1 MRVLILGG
9 TGQLGRSLLE
19 ISWPEGTELLS
30 PTRNDVDVTQA
41 NSLENCLRD
50 FKSDFVI
57 NATAWTDVPGA
68 ESNLEGAMLLNAE
81 AVKNMAQLCKELSAT
96 LIHFSTDYVF
106 DGQVNVPYR
115 ETDETNPLNNYG
127 KSKLAGEEVI
137 LSSGLRDFYIIRT
150 SWLYSRY
157 GKNFVKTIARR
168 AIKNEGSAISDDQYG
183 APTFAGDL
191 AQALLSIIKIKPES
205 GIYHYSNSG
214 VTNWFEFGSSIYDLS
229 GTEAALVTPRRT
241 EVSELH
247 RPAFSQFDLS
257 KWESAGLPTPPE
269 WRESLQREL
278 PRILKSI
285 REEG

>member
-30 PTRNDVDVTQA
+30 PTRHDVDVTQA
-41 NSLENCLRD
+41 PSLKNYLRD
-50 FKSDFVI
+50 FKPEFVI

-81 AVKNMAQLCKELSAT
+81 AVKNMARLCKELSAT
-96 LIHFSTDYVF
+96 LIHISTDYVF
-106 DGQVNVPYR
+106 DGQGNVPYR

-127 KSKLAGEEVI
+127 KSKLAGEEAI
-137 LSSGLRDFYIIRT
+137 LISGLRDFYIIRT
-150 SWLYSRY
+150 SWLYSRF

-168 AIKNEGSAISDDQYG
+168 AMKNEGSAITDDQFG

-191 AQALLSIIKIKPES
+191 ANAILSIMKLKPES
-205 GIYHYSNSG
+205 GVYHYSNSG
-214 VTNWFEFGSSIYDLS
+214 VTNWYGFGSSVYELS
-229 GTEAALVTPRRT
+229 EADTGLVTPRRT
-241 EVSELH
+241 EVSELQ
-247 RPAFSQFDLS
+247 RPAFSQFDVS

-269 WRESLQREL
+269 WRKSLEREL
-278 PRILKSI
+278 PRILQSI
-285 REEG
+285 KEEG